1 MKETTV
7 PAKTEQNAP
16 DTREDTRT
24 LMPPVD
30 IFETPEGLG
39 VVVDMP
45 GVDKEGVDVDV
56 HDGVLTI
63 KGAPKTAL
71 PGEPLLRE
79 YQLLNFYRQFQLS
92 DKVDQDNIRA
102 EMKYGVLTIHLPKVK
117 EKQPKK
123 IAVDVAS

>member
-7 PAKTEQNAP
+7 PAKNEPTAP

-63 KGAPKTAL
+63 KGAPKSAL

-79 YQLLNFYRQFQLS
+79 YELLNFYRQFQLS

-102 EMKYGVLTIHLPKVK
+102 EMKYGVLTIHLPTVK

>member
-7 PAKTEQNAP
+7 PAKTEPNAP